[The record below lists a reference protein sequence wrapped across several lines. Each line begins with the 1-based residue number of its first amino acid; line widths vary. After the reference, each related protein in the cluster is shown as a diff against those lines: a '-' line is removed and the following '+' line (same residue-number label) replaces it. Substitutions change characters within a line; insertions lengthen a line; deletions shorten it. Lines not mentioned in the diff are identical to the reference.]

1 MDIKRLNDNFT
12 IGNIADKKI
21 YTQIL
26 NQLNDEQLKT
36 FLSIA
41 EQMKSGESKK
51 FTVLRDD
58 YIPKDKRRFIKVYV
72 KETAELIREAKSLND
87 LKVLTTMIEKMNFDN
102 GEIFITNVALGEIL
116 NMKPQLVGR
125 SIKNLIKEGYILI
138 KDENENKKTKTYILN
153 EKYFKY
159 GR

>member
-36 FLSIA
+36 FLFIA

>member
-1 MDIKRLNDNFT
+1 MDIKRLNDKFT
-12 IGNIADKKI
+12 TGNLSDKKI

-26 NQLNDEQLKT
+26 SQLNDEQLKT

-41 EQMKSGESKK
+41 QQMKDGESKK

-138 KDENENKKTKTYILN
+138 KEDNENKKTKTYILN